1 MAMNSTRAVNLAA
14 VLSLLFGNYVMTINQ
29 VNVSSI
35 FTFGPLSHAASIS
48 KDFDL
53 SVYGLGI
60 LTSAFFLAYGAFE
73 VPGGILAARMGPK
86 KIVVMGTIA
95 NAFGVIGSALAPQ
108 FDALVL
114 FRFVA
119 GFGFAF
125 AFPSMLVLIVRY
137 YKAGSEGFGVALTS
151 MAFAVGSVTGYFGWA
166 VLGDT
171 VGWRP
176 ALVVAGVLD
185 IVGVLAMLALIPPDR
200 EGAAF
205 KLDRAHLRS
214 IIVSRPLAIL
224 SIAFLGVGS
233 TYGLVV
239 NFMIYYLEG
248 NFGLQP
254 GLAGSIASIA
264 TILTIFSA
272 PVIGRVYD
280 RVGRVKLLMVA
291 SAAVISLGVGIA
303 AVDSIYAA
311 LVSVALCG
319 LSAGGF
325 FTVGLAVAREV
336 SASIPEYESLS
347 VGWVD
352 CFSLLGNSIS
362 PLYFS
367 ALVLVTGYPDAWLV
381 GGSVA
386 IVSTVPVLFLKSG
399 AFQRGPGTMDAVLDK
414 T

>member
-1 MAMNSTRAVNLAA
+1 MNSTRVVNLAA
-14 VLSLLFGNYVMTINQ
+14 VFSLLFGNYVMTINQ
-29 VNVSSI
+29 VNISSI
-35 FTFGPLSHAASIS
+35 FTFGPLSHASSIS

-86 KIVVMGTIA
+86 RIVVIGTVA
-95 NAFGVIGSALAPQ
+95 NAVGVVGSALSPQ
-108 FDALVL
+108 FDVL
-114 FRFVA
+114 AVFRFVA

-137 YKAGSEGFGVALTS
+137 YKAGSEGFSVALTS
-151 MAFAVGSVTGYFGWA
+151 MSFAVGSVTGYFGWA
-166 VLGDT
+166 VLGDA

-185 IVGVLAMLALIPPDR
+185 LVSVLAMVALIPRDR
-200 EGAAF
+200 PGAAF

-214 IIVSRPLAIL
+214 IVVSRPLAVL

-239 NFMIYYLEG
+239 NFMIYYLEA
-248 NFGLQP
+248 NFGLPP

-264 TILTIFSA
+264 TILTIVSA
-272 PVIGRVYD
+272 PLIGRVYD
-280 RVGRVKLLMVA
+280 SVGRVKFLMVA
-291 SAAVISLGVGIA
+291 TAAIISLGVGIA
-303 AVDSIYAA
+303 AVNSIYAA
-311 LVSVALCG
+311 LASVILCG

-336 SASIPEYESLS
+336 SSALPEYESLS

-367 ALVLVTGYPDAWLV
+367 ALVLITGYPDAWLV

-386 IVSTVPVLFLKSG
+386 IVSTIPVLFLKSG
-399 AFQRGPGTMDAVLDK
+399 AFHRGAAGLDK